1 MLPIEQII
9 SPIVAVIVS
18 AVMVHLLTQSRE
30 REKAVSDLVA
40 VLEKKVDDAVEA
52 AAKAWTEPPGEGRQS
67 ALIETRWRVQ
77 VVGTTVES
85 LRVRSRLARSS
96 IRWIGLSMGQ
106 TTCVVLRS
114 EMIKFRQA
122 LTGEDL
128 FEDPLR
134 AASLH
139 KLSVLERARGEFLL
153 SVHNGLLR
161 WMDESSSQPLEY
173 SNNWY
178 R

>member
-1 MLPIEQII
+1 MFSIEQII
-9 SPIVAVIVS
+9 SPIVSVIVS

-30 REKAVSDLVA
+30 REKAVSDLAA

-85 LRVRSRLARSS
+85 LRVRSLLARSS
-96 IRWIGLSMGQ
+96 IRWMGPK
-106 TTCVVLRS
+106 TCVVLQS

-128 FEDPLR
+128 FEDPSR
-134 AASLH
+134 AADLH
-139 KLSVLERARGEFLL
+139 KISVLERARGEFLL

-161 WMDESSSQPLEY
+161 WMDESSTQPLEY
-173 SNNWY
+173 SSNWY